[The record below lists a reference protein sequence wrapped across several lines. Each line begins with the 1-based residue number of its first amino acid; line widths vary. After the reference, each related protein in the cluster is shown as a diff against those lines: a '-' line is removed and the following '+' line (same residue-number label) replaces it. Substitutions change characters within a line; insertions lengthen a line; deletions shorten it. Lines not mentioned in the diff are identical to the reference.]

1 MLYFLVSSDFLASDY
16 CYEKEAARALQR
28 HEQRSARVIPGILRP
43 CEWHRTPFA
52 ALLATPTDVKPIT
65 NRLLKKS
72 ATRNRFPSLR
82 PAALSLGSLGAEGMC
97 VCHAVSQCQAAS
109 SRGSPARLLATMVR
123 MKRAR
128 TRLMPR

>member
-72 ATRNRFPSLR
+72 ARRNGFPSGWS
-82 PAALSLGSLGAEGMC
+82 AAFGFGLVEAMSVGA
-97 VCHAVSQCQAAS
+97 
-109 SRGSPARLLATMVR
+109 
-123 MKRAR
+123 
-128 TRLMPR
+128 